1 MTIGQVY
8 LRICGLT
15 KVHMEFWGNSKIT
28 AWNNVSSMS
37 DYKNV

>member
-1 MTIGQVY
+1 MTIGQVS

-15 KVHMEFWGNSKIT
+15 KVHMELCGNSKIA